1 MIENKPF
8 LIVFTILMIIIS
20 PFMAVIERLLFQL
33 WAIIM
38 TFILGIIIL
47 SCPMLLI
54 AGIVLIVAS
63 SPTVN
68 TGITFIVFSILS
80 PLVFM
85 PLISELNDRDFFE
98 APGLLLLT
106 NLVIILVLYFTI
118 GPTNPIFIPSL
129 IIATALVIG
138 DSMNNH
144 LLKIH

>member
-1 MIENKPF
+1 
-8 LIVFTILMIIIS
+8 
-20 PFMAVIERLLFQL
+20 
-33 WAIIM
+33 
-38 TFILGIIIL
+38 
-47 SCPMLLI
+47 MLLI